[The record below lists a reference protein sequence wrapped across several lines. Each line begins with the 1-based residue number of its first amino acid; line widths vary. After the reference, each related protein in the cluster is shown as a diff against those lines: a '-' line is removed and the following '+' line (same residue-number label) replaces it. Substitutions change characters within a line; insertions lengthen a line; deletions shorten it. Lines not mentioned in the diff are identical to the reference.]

1 MRTLSFILSLL
12 AATSLQAQDFT
23 QTAQFRLGRLLA
35 TDSVSFA
42 IEYPEYKA
50 LSSSEVKKLQQRGF
64 TPSQQVVFHTQ
75 KSISRGETIVD
86 VSYVPIIERKGQWLL
101 AENYQLRPT
110 ISGPHF
116 SPAARATIQATKVAE
131 QSSRYAAH
139 SVLA

>member
-50 LSSSEVKKLQQRGF
+50 LSSSEV
-64 TPSQQVVFHTQ
+64 
-75 KSISRGETIVD
+75 
-86 VSYVPIIERKGQWLL
+86 
-101 AENYQLRPT
+101 
-110 ISGPHF
+110 
-116 SPAARATIQATKVAE
+116 
-131 QSSRYAAH
+131 
-139 SVLA
+139 